1 MNGYNN
7 YNYNNQQNNNLTM
20 DQLLATTPQQTV
32 HQQVVAPKKKK
43 KIWIILLLLLIIL
56 GGIGIFLFLNK
67 AQQEEKEETK
77 QENLEWSGIYKN
89 GADYVKI
96 YQLDEDTLYF
106 DIITEESR
114 AYSTATINGNKAEA
128 KIYATYTLE
137 LNDNKLKVSSTDEYM
152 LNATYTKKEEYTK
165 ENIYTD
171 NYGDPKSL
179 ETIINGTFYYEKRN
193 GTISIYQIDDDT
205 AHFTI
210 TNGEEVY
217 ENDITVVDNKIE
229 HVEEL
234 ANETITIDIEF
245 TETTLKIKM
254 KSTERSR
261 FFNRLNGTY
270 KKTGSITM
278 DDILNERLK

>member
-1 MNGYNN
+1 MNGYN
-7 YNYNNQQNNNLTM
+7 NYNNQQNNNLTM
-20 DQLLATTPQQTV
+20 DQLLATTSQQTT
-32 HQQVVAPKKKK
+32 QQQMTAPKKTK
-43 KIWIILLLLLIIL
+43 KIWIISLFLLIIL
-56 GGIGIFLFLNK
+56 GGVGIFLFLNK
-67 AQQEEKEETK
+67 DQQEKDKEIK

-89 GADYVKI
+89 GSDYVKI
-96 YQLDEDTLYF
+96 YQLDQDTLYF

-171 NYGDPKSL
+171 NYGDPKAL
-179 ETIINGTFYYEKRN
+179 ETIINGTFYYDKRN
-193 GTISIYQIDDDT
+193 GTISIYQIDEDT

-210 TNGEEVY
+210 TDGEEVY

-261 FFNRLNGTY
+261 FFNSLNGTY